1 MICVKYL
8 LLYNPIA
15 PILFWEWEIYF
26 GNLHRYEILKRI
38 MDLKNFLSVWVFT
51 HSDEKK
57 QSRQAINSEKIKD
70 PLPMGLLFW
79 EIYFPSSQIWSLWR
93 GSDLVYHKHQKM
105 QNIHSSQNKELFL
118 MRNIKICHPE
128 LDSGSFFCSIC
139 SPFVMSSSRRRGSS
153 HRTSHMNLFN
163 RLQESVEI
171 LPSIG

>member
-128 LDSGSFFCSIC
+128 LDSGSFFVFVLHLLCHPRAGGDLLIGQVTWIYSIDYKKVWKYY
-139 SPFVMSSSRRRGSS
+139 PR
-153 HRTSHMNLFN
+153 
-163 RLQESVEI
+163 
-171 LPSIG
+171 